1 MSEQNYPTQNENLV
15 PTQLYDR
22 ELEEALIG
30 AILINPDAFV
40 DVSPKLNSKDF
51 YIQRHEWIW
60 DAFKALLHEDKNID
74 VLTVKQEL
82 ENAGKAE
89 ESGGMDYLIGLT
101 NLVPRSLHAET
112 YADAIKALAIRRRLL
127 SSANEIAKY
136 AHRKDLSIEAVIE
149 EAEKAVFGVSQ
160 DRYNRDLVPLVD
172 VALDYSRRIQET
184 SVKSEGISG
193 LETGLRSVDLVLDGL
208 QKSDL
213 IIVAGRPGMGKTGFL
228 LGIAKHV
235 GMRLR
240 RNVAIFSLE
249 MSNTQLLQ
257 RMLAQE
263 TDIDSQKLRSAKL
276 SDDEW
281 TRTFHALSIL
291 GESRIYIDDTPA
303 ITPLQMRS
311 KCQRMKMEE
320 GLDLIIVDYLQ
331 LMSSDTRTENRVQEV
346 SYISR
351 YLKVLARDLEV
362 PVLAAAQLSRAV
374 EQRQDKQPVLSD
386 LRESGSLEQDADI
399 VMFINRPDQ
408 MNEDSPFHNLARL
421 AIAKHR
427 NGPTHSGIELV
438 FIERLAMFRDAAR
451 QEMPR

>member
-1 MSEQNYPTQNENLV
+1 MSDEVYTTQNESLV
-15 PTQLYDR
+15 PTQLFDR

-40 DVSPKLNSKDF
+40 DVSPRLNSKDF
-51 YIQRHEWIW
+51 YINRHEWIW
-60 DAFKALLHEDKNID
+60 DSFKRLLQADKSFDII
-74 VLTVKQEL
+74 TVKQEL
-82 ENAGKAE
+82 ESAGKLE
-89 ESGGMDYLIGLT
+89 ESGGMDYLISLT
-101 NLVPRSLHAET
+101 NRVPSSLHAET
-112 YADAIKALAIRRRLL
+112 YAEAIKALAIRRRLL
-127 SSANEIAKY
+127 SSANEIAKI
-136 AHRKDLSIEAVIE
+136 AHRKDLGIETVIE
-149 EAEKAVFGVSQ
+149 EAEKTVFGVSQ
-160 DRYNRDLVPLVD
+160 DRYSRDLVPLMD
-172 VALDYSRRIQET
+172 VAKDYSERIQEASLKT
-184 SVKSEGISG
+184 EGISG

-235 GMRLR
+235 GMRLK

-257 RMLAQE
+257 RMVAQE

-276 SDDEW
+276 SEEEW
-281 TRTFHALSIL
+281 TRTFSALSIL
-291 GESRIYIDDTPA
+291 GESRIFIDDTPA

-311 KCQRMKMEE
+311 KCQRLKMEE
-320 GLDLIIVDYLQ
+320 GLDLVIVDYLQ
-331 LMSSDTRTENRVQEV
+331 LMSGDTRSENRVQEV

-351 YLKVLARDLEV
+351 NLKVLARDLEV

-374 EQRQDKQPVLSD
+374 EHRQDKQPVLSD

-427 NGPTHSGIELV
+427 NGPTHPGIELV
-438 FIERLAMFRDAAR
+438 FIERLAMFRDAVR
-451 QEMPR
+451 QEYPR